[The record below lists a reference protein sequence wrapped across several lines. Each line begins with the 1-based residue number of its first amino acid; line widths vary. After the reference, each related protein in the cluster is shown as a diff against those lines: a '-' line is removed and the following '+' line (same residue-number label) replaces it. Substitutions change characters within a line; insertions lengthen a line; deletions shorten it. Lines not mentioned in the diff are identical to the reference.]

1 MNEISLYTDKT
12 ADVKLI
18 ATELRKLKAVFPAL
32 ENDFISVLSERISV
46 NGFTEQRLKDAVA
59 NVIDNFKYQRPSI
72 ADIIG
77 FDTRIRLYDYSE
89 YSNEILSKKA
99 TNSDFAKHW
108 IKEKI
113 FWVKISDCERYGF
126 KPNEEKQI

>member
-77 FDTRIRLYDYSE
+77 FDSRIRLYTG
-89 YSNEILSKKA
+89 NEFVNEQLKGTHA
-99 TNSDFAKHW
+99 REFTTHW
-108 IKEKI
+108 IRDKRY
-113 FWVKISDCERYGF
+113 FVKISDCERYGF